1 MLTGDLLRVKVVK
14 KELKPNFIKVS
25 NARLLARAD
34 ELLQMLSHALAHGW
48 RRGRIDEEVRT
59 ITGVD
64 VDHKITKGFAKL
76 LLDRAEFETCAPTEP
91 AELRWAVFCEAA
103 KLGPLARNPGP
114 SNRNTADDVYRV
126 VAQDL
131 GVPKED
137 VRRGLYADLKDEQRL
152 QAIPLP
158 SPETVLLR
166 YNTALVQAT
175 LLKASQ
181 MTIEFT
187 HTEPKYVR
195 QLMRY
200 LKFYQLMFRMQQKD
214 GQMTIEIDGPQSLLK
229 RSTRYGLQLAN
240 FLPAVL
246 LQPGP
251 WTLQAEVL
259 WGKKRK
265 VRKQLCLSSNSG
277 LTSHYKDTGTWTSR
291 AEKWFMERYQQL
303 DSDWLVQ
310 PGQPIDM
317 GNQSMLI
324 PDLTFAKDGRV
335 GHLEILGFW
344 RAKHL
349 KDRLAHLPDNVILA
363 VSSKLKGEAGALAK
377 DFDKQVIR
385 FAEVIPPA
393 KVIEKLEQIA
403 R

>member
-14 KELKPNFIKVS
+14 KDLQPSFIKPT
-25 NARLLARAD
+25 NARLLERAD
-34 ELLQMLSHALAHGW
+34 ELVQMLNHALEHGW
-48 RRGRIDEEVRT
+48 TRGRIEEEVRA

-76 LLDRAEFETCAPTEP
+76 LLDRAEFETCAPTDP

-103 KLGPLARNPGP
+103 KMGPLGRTKGP
-114 SNRNTADDVYRV
+114 HGRNTASDVFGV
-126 VAQDL
+126 VARDL
-131 GVPKED
+131 GVASED
-137 VRRGLYADLKDEQRL
+137 VERGLYADLKDEQRL

-158 SPETVLLR
+158 SPETLLLR
-166 YNTALVQAT
+166 YNTALVQAI

-181 MTIEFT
+181 MKIIFT
-187 HTEPKYVR
+187 QTEPKYVR

-200 LKFYQLMFRMQQKD
+200 LKFYQLMFRCNQKNE
-214 GQMTIEIDGPQSLLK
+214 QMTIEIDGPQSLLK
-229 RSTRYGLQLAN
+229 LSTRYGLQLAN

-251 WTLQAEVL
+251 WSLQAEVL

-265 VRKQLCLSSNSG
+265 VRKQLMLSSNTG
-277 LTSHYKDTGTWTSR
+277 LQSHYKDTGTWTSR
-291 AEKWFMERYQQL
+291 TETWFMERYEQVETE
-303 DSDWLVQ
+303 WRVQ
-310 PGQPIDM
+310 PGQPIDL

-324 PDLTFAKDGRV
+324 PDLTFSKDGRI

-349 KDRLAHLPDNVILA
+349 KDRLAQLPDNVILA

-377 DFDKQVIR
+377 DFDHQVIR

-393 KVIEKLEQIA
+393 KVIEKLEKIA